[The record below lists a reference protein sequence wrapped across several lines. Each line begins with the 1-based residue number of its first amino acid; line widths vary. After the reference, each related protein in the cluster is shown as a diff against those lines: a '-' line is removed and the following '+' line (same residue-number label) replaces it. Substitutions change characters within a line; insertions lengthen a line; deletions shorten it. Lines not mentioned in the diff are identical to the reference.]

1 MRGEAR
7 VRVRVRIEG
16 EGLNVVR
23 VTVGRGLNVRKIYSY
38 YFVP

>member
-23 VTVGRGLNVRKIYSY
+23 AGVGVRGLNVRKIY
-38 YFVP
+38 